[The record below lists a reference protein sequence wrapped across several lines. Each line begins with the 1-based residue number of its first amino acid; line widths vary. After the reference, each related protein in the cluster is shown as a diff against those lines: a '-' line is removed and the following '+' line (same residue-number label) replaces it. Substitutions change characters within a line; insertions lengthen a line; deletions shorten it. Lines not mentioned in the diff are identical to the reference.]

1 MMSSIEN
8 IKHDLENDDI
18 FTLAYRGGTT
28 AQLGETSQPD
38 DEWLNT
44 TSEDG
49 TLKVEDYD
57 EDIHVMET
65 EKLKI
70 LGEIDKEDIMQ

>member
-1 MMSSIEN
+1 MSSIEN

-18 FTLAYRGGTT
+18 FTLAYRGGA

-44 TSEDG
+44 TSEEG
-49 TLKVEDYD
+49 S
-57 EDIHVMET
+57 H
-65 EKLKI
+65 
-70 LGEIDKEDIMQ
+70 

>member
-18 FTLAYRGGTT
+18 FTLAYRGGA

-44 TSEDG
+44 TSEEG
-49 TLKVEDYD
+49 SHQVVDYD